1 LKLEEEGALNLE
13 EEKLK
18 EEALKLEAEKLKAIK
33 LKAINN
39 INSYIKVNNQMTGES
54 GNYME
59 MTWKGM
65 FPKAYTRNLNIRV
78 EIPTPQDFEDA
89 LRVGGGGEGAG
100 REGNMEDFLYCSYY
114 DSSRVKKGHSV
125 LIGKDDPWPFLFTPE
140 VINEDFTAKPA
151 SADGRGG
158 GRKKTKRRKS
168 KKRKSKRKTK
178 N

>member
-1 LKLEEEGALNLE
+1 MSSQ
-13 EEKLK
+13 
-18 EEALKLEAEKLKAIK
+18 K

-39 INSYIKVNNQMTGES
+39 INSYIKVNNQTTGES

-59 MTWKGM
+59 MTWNGM
-65 FPKAYTRNLNIRV
+65 FPNAYTRNIDIRV
-78 EIPTPQDFEDA
+78 EIPTPQDFKDA
-89 LRVGGGGEGAG
+89 LREKGE
-100 REGNMEDFLYCSYY
+100 EGVVYTEGKMEDFLYCSYY
-114 DSSRVKKGHSV
+114 DSSGVKKGHSV

-140 VINEDFTAKPA
+140 VINKDFTAKPA

-168 KKRKSKRKTK
+168 KKRKSKKRKSKRKKRKSKRKTK